1 MKVFRSRAAVL
12 PTGER
17 AADVVVEAGRITA
30 VEPYGRVTGG
40 ELTDLGTDVLLPGLV
55 DTHVH
60 VNEPGRTSW
69 EGFAT
74 ATRAAAAG
82 GVTTLIDM
90 PLNSV
95 PPTTTVENLEVKRA
109 AAAGQAHVDVGFWG
123 GAVGQHSAELAK
135 LHAAGVFGFKAFLAP
150 SGVPEF
156 PHLAGDELEATLTE
170 LARLGACCLVH
181 AEAPEL
187 LDAAPPAAGR
197 SYRAFLRSRPPAAE
211 EAAVVRLVEAARR
224 TGATVHV
231 LHVSA
236 AEVLPLVDA
245 ARADGVPITA
255 ETCPHYLSLAA
266 EEIADGDTASKC
278 CPPIREAAN
287 REALWRG
294 LVAGSI
300 DLVASDH
307 SPSPPELKQVATGDF
322 GTAWGGISG
331 LQVGLPAVWTEARS
345 RGHGLLDVVR
355 WMSSGPAAFAGL
367 PTKGTIAVGRDAD
380 LVAFAADAEFVVDPA
395 ALHHRHPVTPYAGRS
410 MRGVVRGTW
419 LRGEP
424 VDGSA
429 ARGRLLERMG

>member
-1 MKVFRSRAAVL
+1 
-12 PTGER
+12 
-17 AADVVVEAGRITA
+17 
-30 VEPYGRVTGG
+30 
-40 ELTDLGTDVLLPGLV
+40 
-55 DTHVH
+55 
-60 VNEPGRTSW
+60 
-69 EGFAT
+69 
-74 ATRAAAAG
+74 
-82 GVTTLIDM
+82 
-90 PLNSV
+90 
-95 PPTTTVENLEVKRA
+95 
-109 AAAGQAHVDVGFWG
+109 
-123 GAVGQHSAELAK
+123 
-135 LHAAGVFGFKAFLAP
+135 
-150 SGVPEF
+150 
-156 PHLAGDELEATLTE
+156 
-170 LARLGACCLVH
+170 
-181 AEAPEL
+181 
-187 LDAAPPAAGR
+187 
-197 SYRAFLRSRPPAAE
+197 
-211 EAAVVRLVEAARR
+211 
-224 TGATVHV
+224 VHV

-236 AEVLPLVDA
+236 ADVLPLVDA

-266 EEIADGDTASKC
+266 EEIADGDTAAKC

-322 GTAWGGISG
+322 GTAWGGVSG

-345 RGHGLLDVVR
+345 RGHGLPDVVR

-380 LVAFAADAEFVVDPA
+380 LVAFAADDEFVVDPA
-395 ALHHRHPVTPYAGRS
+395 ALYHRHPVTPYACRT